1 MNAALKALRH
11 PKAERYAPKG
21 RGVRHPKGER
31 YAPKGVAMRGGIL
44 LTSAAKAVGGVE
56 GVNAALKA
64 LRHPKALLG

>member
-1 MNAALKALRH
+1 
-11 PKAERYAPKG
+11 
-21 RGVRHPKGER
+21 
-31 YAPKGVAMRGGIL
+31 MRGGIL